1 MSQKKDKQVIEDK
14 RVIDLRNNNNIPY
27 IPWPSEPIQLTL
39 CAGDGVQR
47 YNDTPITDIQWFT
60 TDIEGF
66 SRQHKPTNVFCCS
79 PDYNLDGLNKN
90 IKYLEQHKNLKILL
104 VLCDTTNPL
113 HLQRFKEL
121 FKNRITTIREDMAC
135 YGQALSTEILQNV
148 LVTGGQY
155 IIDDHRKYN
164 MYLEPSVARTDEK
177 FTYKLE
183 APNKLIITKISPTEE
198 PLSSQDNLLPPPPPP
213 QENFL
218 PRATKKRQLA
228 GTRRKKRK
236 SKNKEGGH
244 RGKRSFPYKI
254 EPINK

>member
-1 MSQKKDKQVIEDK
+1 MSQKRDNRVIEDK
-14 RVIDLRNNNNIPY
+14 RVIDLRNENKNEEGNNIQPY

-66 SRQHKPTNVFCCS
+66 SREHKPTNVFCCS

-121 FKNRITTIREDMAC
+121 FRNRITTIREDMAC
-135 YGQALSTEILQNV
+135 YGPALSTEILQNV

-155 IIDDHRKYN
+155 IIDDHRKYST
-164 MYLEPSVARTDEK
+164 YIEPSVPRTDEK
-177 FTYKLE
+177 FTYELE

-198 PLSSQDNLLPPPPPP
+198 PLSS
-213 QENFL
+213 
-218 PRATKKRQLA
+218 RATKKRQLA

-236 SKNKEGGH
+236 VNIKGNNNKKKEGG
-244 RGKRSFPYKI
+244 REGTYGSLRKI